1 MVVNPI
7 TSGGGGGG
15 AVVTGRLNSYDI
27 TVYGETDNGIIKFDH
42 STDYNV
48 RLGSMLVGIA
58 SMYGSGTPSGLE
70 EIDSKS
76 MGGLSGRMFL
86 FKVTGNFVIS
96 SF

>member
-15 AVVTGRLNSYDI
+15 AVVIGRLNSYDA
-27 TVYGETDNGIIKFDH
+27 TVYGETDNGIIKFDY

-48 RLGSMLVGIA
+48 RLGSMLVCLVSA
-58 SMYGSGTPSGLE
+58 YGSGTPSGLE
-70 EIDSKS
+70 EVGFES
-76 MGGLSGRMFL
+76 MGFGNYMFL

-96 SF
+96 SL